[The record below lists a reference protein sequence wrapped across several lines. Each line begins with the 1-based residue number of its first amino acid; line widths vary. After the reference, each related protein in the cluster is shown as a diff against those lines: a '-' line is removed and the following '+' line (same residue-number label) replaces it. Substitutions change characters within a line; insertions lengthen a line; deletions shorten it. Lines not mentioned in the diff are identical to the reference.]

1 MKLFASAAIAFALV
15 CPAGTLVA
23 QSADLPKATDLLA
36 KSVAA
41 MGGADAYK
49 QITSIR
55 AKGTFEMPSQ
65 NLSGTVEIL
74 QARPAYVRLNVM
86 VQGIGAI
93 ESGSDGK
100 IAWSVDPMS
109 GPTLMSGKALTE
121 AIAEAQ
127 FDSVLWGPDFVKSAT
142 TEAKTTFGSRPAYKL
157 HVVTTHGTEET
168 VYVDAENFYQL
179 GIERVSETPM
189 GPMPTTMSAG
199 DYKKFGALTQPT
211 TMVQSAMGFE
221 QVIRITSY
229 EYNNV
234 PVTAF
239 DPPPAVKALIK

>member
-1 MKLFASAAIAFALV
+1 MKLFASAAVLLTLV
-15 CPAGTLVA
+15 SPAGALVA

-36 KSVAA
+36 KSVTA
-41 MGGADAYK
+41 MGGAEAYK

-74 QARPAYVRLNVM
+74 QARPAFVRLNVA

-100 IAWSVDPMS
+100 IAWSIDPMS
-109 GPTLMSGKALTE
+109 GPTLMNGKALNE
-121 AIAEAQ
+121 AVAEAQ
-127 FDSVLWGPDFVKSAT
+127 FDAVLWGPEFVKTAT
-142 TEAKTTFGSRPAYKL
+142 TQEKTTFGSRPAYKL
-157 HVVTTHGTEET
+157 HVVTTYGTEET
-168 VYVDAENFYQL
+168 VYIDAETFYQL
-179 GIERVSETPM
+179 GVERVSETPM
-189 GPMPTTMSAG
+189 GPLPTTMSAG
-199 DYKKFGALTQPT
+199 DFKKFGALTMPT
-211 TMVQSAMGFE
+211 TMVQAAMGFE

-234 PVTAF
+234 PASAF
-239 DPPPAVKALIK
+239 EPPPAVKALIK